1 LLTDPGVAVSLT
13 ISSRTNTEPATMTTM
28 KIPVEAILKVP
39 SPSFHKLLAVARS
52 ASRSGVIE
60 ECRWSVAVL
69 EGLMK
74 RYPHVLAIGQ
84 ELVLA
89 LLEFKEE
96 EQAEEVLGQLDRSF
110 TNVDEETLCRWG
122 RLFKD
127 QGDAY
132 VRLPWSEPDG
142 RAADPEMARVY
153 YKKSIE
159 RYDQAY
165 RIRSGYYPGINKATL
180 LLILGTLQPPIA
192 GAPPR
197 EIEESDALAAALLA
211 GRSSWPSSFPED
223 ETLWHPATA
232 GEANL
237 LRRIWD
243 AAAQQYGDAL
253 KSRYITVHARR
264 AMYRQV
270 ERIRRCLKM
279 LSVTI
284 PPPLGDPETFFAGAV
299 SADGGSAPTSSQ
311 TQPSAERQPPGKN
324 L

>member
-1 LLTDPGVAVSLT
+1 
-13 ISSRTNTEPATMTTM
+13 MTTM
-28 KIPVEAILKVP
+28 KIPVDALLKVP
-39 SPSFHKLLAVARS
+39 SPSYHKLLAVARA
-52 ASRSGVIE
+52 ASRSAVSE
-60 ECRWSVAVL
+60 ECRWSVTAL
-69 EGLMK
+69 EGLTK
-74 RYPHVLAIGQ
+74 RYPHVLVIGQ

-89 LLEFKEE
+89 LLECKEE
-96 EQAEEVLGQLDRSF
+96 VQAEDVLGQLDRSF

-132 VRLPWSEPDG
+132 VRLPWSDPDG
-142 RAADPEMARVY
+142 RPADPEMARVF

-165 RIRSGYYPGINKATL
+165 RIRSGHYPGINKATL

-211 GRSSWPSSFPED
+211 GRSNWPASFTED

-232 GEANL
+232 GEAYL
-237 LRRIWD
+237 LRRKWD

-253 KSRYITVHARR
+253 KSRYITAHART

-270 ERIRRCLKM
+270 ARIRMCFPCLLVIRRRSSRGESSRTAIRPRPRRHWRARRPSHRAK
-279 LSVTI
+279 I
-284 PPPLGDPETFFAGAV
+284 PDGPPAIR
-299 SADGGSAPTSSQ
+299 PT
-311 TQPSAERQPPGKN
+311 R
-324 L
+324 